1 CIGIASSVH
10 IYIKEKLTLVAVL
23 KCIGA
28 SRRQTFLIFLI
39 QVAGMGLLGGIIGT
53 VVGVALQE
61 TFPYILREF
70 LPFDVEVTITMQ
82 PIFMGLLLGLLMSIL
97 FALLPLLKT
106 WYVPPLQVLR
116 LSENGAKSPKKAKVL
131 TFVVILVFVYAF
143 SFWLLRR
150 PGYAFAFVIGVVLTF
165 SILAGIAALTMYL
178 IKRFFPSNWGFTSRQ
193 SLLNL
198 FRPNNQTM
206 VLILAIGL
214 GTFLISTLYFTKD
227 ILLAKTAIGGSG
239 ESANIIMLDVQPEQ
253 KQDVSQTITGQELK
267 IIDQLSIVT
276 MRMHSINGRPANEI
290 RKDTTSKVRNWVFNH
305 EFRTTYRDSLIASE
319 TIEKGEWTPKISEG
333 DDVEISIS
341 YDLAENAQLSVGDEV
356 AFNVQGV
363 ILNTRVGSVRAVDW
377 SRLQMNFMV
386 VFPDGVLEDAPQF
399 NVITAYVPDETRSAS
414 LQRTLVKNFPNVTV
428 IDLRQI
434 YTVIEDVLDKVTWVI
449 NFMAFFSIL
458 TGIIVLIGS
467 VRTSKYQRIRE
478 SVLLRT
484 MGAKGNQIL
493 KITALEYL
501 YLGILGSLV
510 GILLSLVGSQLLA
523 TLLFEEPFVPS
534 GVPFLVFLPG

>member
-1 CIGIASSVH
+1 
-10 IYIKEKLTLVAVL
+10 
-23 KCIGA
+23 
-28 SRRQTFLIFLI
+28 
-39 QVAGMGLLGGIIGT
+39 
-53 VVGVALQE
+53 
-61 TFPYILREF
+61 
-70 LPFDVEVTITMQ
+70 
-82 PIFMGLLLGLLMSIL
+82 
-97 FALLPLLKT
+97 
-106 WYVPPLQVLR
+106 
-116 LSENGAKSPKKAKVL
+116 
-131 TFVVILVFVYAF
+131 
-143 SFWLLRR
+143 
-150 PGYAFAFVIGVVLTF
+150 
-165 SILAGIAALTMYL
+165 
-178 IKRFFPSNWGFTSRQ
+178 
-193 SLLNL
+193 
-198 FRPNNQTM
+198 
-206 VLILAIGL
+206 
-214 GTFLISTLYFTKD
+214 
-227 ILLAKTAIGGSG
+227 IGGSG

-534 GVPFLVFLPG
+534 GVPFLVFLPGITALVLLIGLSNIRSVLKSPPLEVLRKEG